1 MILQDVFH
9 PENMGE
15 QLSADQMAKLDQAA
29 KTDTS
34 LPMTLKSD
42 PGMFDGM
49 GTAAWKGLASGWY
62 KTMSALLGAASD
74 TFANPVAVQ
83 SAVEDAN
90 EELADQGFHID
101 NPAQYGERQS
111 AFFDQQAKELR
122 RQAREKYS
130 VDPATMGTVAQIL
143 HGVIETIPEAVG
155 YGVIAGPAG
164 GSILF
169 GADMGIRTAQE
180 LRDKGVD
187 ARTAANAGMA
197 SFVSNSIGMRL
208 PAAFGPN
215 RIASAVGGA
224 ALNVGTT
231 ASEQGAISYILDHQ
245 DYKKLADEYGV
256 SLPSLGTSAVF
267 GAAMGALFF
276 HSKPMAQRRAEEAGT
291 RQQVENT
298 IYERLM
304 ATKTYE
310 GHAKEARE
318 QARIQ
323 SNSVMNL
330 AQASG
335 RNAMDILPE
344 VKFDEGGKVANEG
357 EVLASKGPS
366 PLPTDRPDTLFE
378 MQRRS
383 RDFDNIL
390 QKWSVRRGSMSFN
403 LGRPSWVL
411 QLFGVNKDVSLTV
424 DRSSFVHVLFSKGER
439 DLYKEGKHGLQSDKL
454 QGLLIGIQHPVAVF
468 KSVSRRVE
476 PGSKSLVLM
485 TELKYDG
492 QNIVVPLRLTVEKDG
507 HVIIE
512 NTVRS
517 TYRKEPEIVDQWV
530 KDGLLLGYDKEK
542 GSQILPMSIRS
553 NATQLGESLPS
564 KVGASKESRDPSS
577 TPIVYQ
583 NNNSIGNNYRVSQ
596 TGGKSVVRGYYAPGD
611 NSIHLTENADLATFS
626 HEWGHWYLTNLFAMA
641 RDNRLTS
648 EMREDVETLLKS
660 FGVKTLK
667 DWDAL
672 GAKGQ
677 EAFQEQFARQ
687 LETYLATGRAPST
700 GLRYIFEAIADTIR
714 EAYRSVYGQKDVS
727 SAIAEEY
734 RAQTGKNLPKMSKEV
749 QKVFDRMYR
758 DADSRPEVNADQVAA
773 ARTAQSVRLAETK
786 RNQLRKPASE
796 MTEAEIKAR
805 LASLRAEE
813 KTLMAI
819 ADGKPVDVSA
829 EVPDMNLNDRH
840 VETLNSDFART
851 YMAEGSD
858 HAVVLQNRDR
868 SRLASVTQMNSIAS
882 NPQYGLLS
890 FNRGT
895 SGGAP
900 IVSFGILPPKA
911 QLGRR
916 DIVTDPTGART
927 PVWYAVVEAE
937 DVVTSNRIDGSVV
950 PEYGD
955 PNHINAVA
963 GNGRTT
969 GLQEAYRRGTADK
982 YRSDLEND
990 TIHGVDPEVIKK
1002 MKHPIL
1008 VRFISPDDV
1017 TTGFISRSN
1026 QDQVMAR
1033 SDVEIAREDAPKI
1046 RARIDQYHFDENGRP
1061 DINTVRQFI
1070 ADTGEQ
1076 NALGNLIN
1084 ARGEPTPQAVR
1095 RIRQAVFYEAYR
1107 DPVLASLFSEDL
1119 DSGVARVLNGL
1130 VSVAPQI
1137 ISLREASGGRIDL
1150 ARPIVEAANQLYTA
1164 KKAGGAGADVSAQG
1178 SLLDSSAANPFLEL
1192 FSENAA
1198 SAAGIRRVLGPTLD
1212 WAMRSLDAGEPG
1224 GLFGDAEVVRT
1235 DVADVV
1241 AQMRN
1246 IENAARAEAG
1256 LPPLPEV
1263 KAEDIR
1269 ANMNDILNQ
1278 SIEITQGVEKI
1289 QKKVDE
1295 VREQQDAGSSSTAP
1309 VNEPPVDIET
1319 RKAEALQSLDESK
1332 TDEIRVKQL
1341 IDERPDLKVT
1351 VTDVNGNEVQVS
1363 AEEALRMADEEV
1375 AKAETDAAAM
1385 GQAVTCVLNN
1395 RGLE

>member
-15 QLSADQMAKLDQAA
+15 QLSVDQMNKLDAAA

-34 LPMTLKSD
+34 LPMTLQPD

-49 GTAAWKGLASGWY
+49 GSAAWAGLRSGLY
-62 KTMSALLGAASD
+62 KTGSSLLGAASE

-101 NPAQYGERQS
+101 NPASYGERQA
-111 AFFDQQAKELR
+111 AFFDRQAKEF
-122 RQAREKYS
+122 RQTAKSKFS
-130 VDPATMGTVAQIL
+130 VDPATMGTVARIL
-143 HGVIETIPEAVG
+143 HGVTETIPEAVG
-155 YGVIAGPAG
+155 YGVLGGPAG
-164 GSILF
+164 GSVLF

-180 LRDKGVD
+180 LKDKGVD
-187 ARTAANAGMA
+187 EKTATNAGIA
-197 SFVSNSIGMRL
+197 SFASNAIGMRL
-208 PAAFGPN
+208 PAALGPN
-215 RIASAVGGA
+215 RIVSALGGA
-224 ALNVGTT
+224 GLNVGAT
-231 ASEQGAISYILDHQ
+231 AAEQGTIAYILDHQ
-245 DYKKLADEYGV
+245 NYSKLAEQYQIT
-256 SLPSLGTSAVF
+256 LPSLGTSAVF

-276 HSKPMAQRRAEEAGT
+276 HSKPTAMRRAEERTT
-291 RQQVENT
+291 RQEVENT
-298 IYERLM
+298 LYARLM
-304 ATKTYE
+304 ATDTYK
-310 GHAKEARE
+310 GHEKEARE
-318 QARIQ
+318 QARLQ
-323 SNSVMNL
+323 STSVINL
-330 AQASG
+330 AKASG
-335 RNAMDILPE
+335 HDAMDILPE

-357 EVLASKGPS
+357 EVLASQKPNN
-366 PLPTDRPDTLFE
+366 LPTDRPDTLFE

-383 RDFDNIL
+383 YDFDNIL
-390 QKWSVRRGSMSFN
+390 RMWAIRRGSMSFN

-424 DRSSFVHVLFSKGER
+424 DRSSFVHVLFRKGER
-439 DLYKEGKHGLQSDKL
+439 DLYNEGKHGLNPGKL

-468 KSVSRRVE
+468 KSVSKHVE

-485 TELKYDG
+485 TELKYEG
-492 QNIVVPLRLTVEKDG
+492 QNIIVPLRLTVEENG

-517 TYRKEPEIVDQWV
+517 TYGKRPNTVDQWA
-530 KDGLLLGYDKEK
+530 KDGLLLGYDAEK
-542 GSQILPMSIRS
+542 GPRILPMSIGS
-553 NATQLGESLPS
+553 NSAQLGESLPS
-564 KVGASKESRDPSS
+564 KVGASEEPRSPLS

-583 NNNSIGNNYRVSQ
+583 NNNSIGNNYQVSQ
-596 TGGKSVVRGYYAPGD
+596 IGEKSVVRGYYKPND
-611 NSIHLTENADLATFS
+611 NSIHLTANANLATFS
-626 HEWGHWYLTNLFAMA
+626 HEWGHWYLTNLFNMA

-648 EMREDVETLLKS
+648 EMREDVETLLRS
-660 FGVKTLK
+660 FGIKALK
-667 DWDAL
+667 DWDDL
-672 GAKGQ
+672 GFEGQ
-677 EAFQEQFARQ
+677 EVFQEQFARQ
-687 LETYLATGRAPST
+687 LEQYLATGKAPGT

-714 EAYRSVYGQKDVS
+714 EAYRAISKKDVS

-734 RAQTGKNLPKMSKEV
+734 KAQTGKDLPPMSKEV
-749 QKVFDRMYR
+749 KDVFDRMYKEQE
-758 DADSRPEVNADQVAA
+758 SRPVVNADQVAA
-773 ARTAQSVRLAETK
+773 ARTAQSVRLAEIK

-796 MTEAEIKAR
+796 MTGAEIKAR

-813 KTLMAI
+813 KTLLAI
-819 ADGKPVDVSA
+819 ADGKPVDVSGD
-829 EVPDMNLNDRH
+829 VPDMNLNERH

-900 IVSFGILPPKA
+900 IVSFGKLPPKA

-916 DIVTDPTGART
+916 DIVTDPTGVRT
-927 PVWYAVVEAE
+927 PVWYTVVEAE

-955 PNHINAVA
+955 PNRINAVA
-963 GNGRTT
+963 GNGRAT

-1061 DINTVRQFI
+1061 DIDTVRQFI

-1095 RIRQAVFYEAYR
+1095 RIRQAVFFEAYR

-1119 DSGVARVLNGL
+1119 DSGVVRVLNGL

-1137 ISLREASGGRIDL
+1137 ISLREASNGRIDL

-1164 KKAGGAGADVSAQG
+1164 KKAGNAGADISAQG

-1241 AQMRN
+1241 AQMRS
-1246 IENAARAEAG
+1246 IENAARAESG

-1289 QKKVDE
+1289 QQKVDE
-1295 VREQQDAGSSSTAP
+1295 VREQQDAGASSTAP

-1319 RKAEALQSLDESK
+1319 RRSEAIQSLDESK
-1332 TDEIRVKQL
+1332 TDEIRVRQL

-1351 VTDVNGNEVQVS
+1351 VTDANGNEVQVS

-1375 AKAETDAAAM
+1375 ARAETDAAAM